1 MWFFLVVWFFKNK
14 KGGSMGISTIEF
26 KKEEKI
32 LAKVSELL
40 NETIDEVG
48 KDVYHDEDN
57 LVEFK
62 KMMWQDAS
70 SFDQAEFG
78 QVMAATSQEAEKVL
92 LKQKYFK
99 KLLKIKD
106 KPYFASIVFQDDHGK
121 IWNIYISLTYLKD
134 DDFNNILYDWR
145 SPICSLFY
153 DYEIG
158 PCSYIAPGG
167 TYFGELKRKRQYKI
181 ENKKLIGVFDNS
193 LNIDDEVLQDV
204 LARESSDKMKNV
216 VNTIQQEQNQVIRN
230 LEDHN
235 LIVQGIAG
243 SGKTTVALHRIAFLL
258 YRLEKLSSNH
268 ILIFSPNPVFTE
280 YISDVLPSLG
290 EDNTLQT
297 TFHDYL
303 SYMISEYKE
312 VESFTEFVA
321 RYYTYQVPNIDLIK
335 YKQSDEIIRDL
346 DCYLENYVQKAM
358 FTSSFYEDDI
368 NKVEQAQLNHFLHY
382 KYNRLPLFERVEEIA
397 KKLSSNFYDGSN
409 KKAGTFRKLLKEHAN
424 FKKDFKEIYRNF
436 YLSSY
441 CKVVLSEQEIDKFI
455 KKKVLYYEDALLF
468 SYLKG
473 VLNGFPY
480 EGQIQQVV
488 IDEAQDYNK
497 LQYIIISKVFQKA
510 NFTILGDVN
519 QNINPYY
526 HYKSLEELIP
536 LLKNG
541 GKYLELLK
549 TYRSSPEIISY
560 TNKILN
566 LNHVNAIR
574 RDNHKPV
581 VFRKNISSLK
591 EQFISDITML
601 QREYSSI
608 AVITKD
614 DREALKI
621 YNLLKDSV
629 LISYI
634 TLDTKNFKRN
644 LVLVPAYL
652 AKGLEFDC
660 VILYNDRNN
669 SYRKNE
675 RNLLYVACTRAQ
687 HELYIYN

>member
-1 MWFFLVVWFFKNK
+1 
-14 KGGSMGISTIEF
+14 MGISNVEF

-32 LAKVSELL
+32 LGKVSELL
-40 NETIDEVG
+40 NQTIDEVG
-48 KDVYHDEDN
+48 RDVYHDEDN

-70 SFDQAEFG
+70 SFDQVEFG

-92 LKQKYFK
+92 MKQKYFK

-106 KPYFASIVFQDDHGK
+106 KPYFASIVFKDDHGK

-153 DYEIG
+153 DYETG

-167 TYFGELKRKRQYKI
+167 EYFGELKRKRQYKI
-181 ENKKLIGVFDNS
+181 EDKKLVGVFDNS

-204 LARESSDKMKNV
+204 LAHESSDKMKNV

-258 YRLEKLSSNH
+258 YRLEKLSSNN
-268 ILIFSPNPVFTE
+268 ILIFSPNPIFTE

-321 RYYTYQVPNIDLIK
+321 RYYTYQVSDVDLIK
-335 YKQSDEIIRDL
+335 YKQSDEIIHDL
-346 DCYLENYVQKAM
+346 DNYLENYIQKAL
-358 FTSSFYEDDI
+358 FTSSFYENDI
-368 NKVEQAQLNHFLHY
+368 NKVDKEQVNQLLHY

-397 KKLSSNFYDGSN
+397 KKLSASFYEGSS
-409 KKAGTFRKLLKEHAN
+409 KKVGTFRKLLKEHAN
-424 FKKDFKEIYRNF
+424 FKRDFKEIYRMF
-436 YLSSY
+436 YLSPY
-441 CKVVLSEQEIDKFI
+441 CKVTLTEKEIDKFI

-468 SYLKG
+468 SYIKG
-473 VLNGFPY
+473 VLDGFPY
-480 EGQIQQVV
+480 EQQIKQVV

-497 LQYIIISKVFQKA
+497 LQYVIIAKIFQKA
-510 NFTILGDVN
+510 DFTILGDVN

-526 HYKSLEELIP
+526 HYESLEELIP
-536 LLKNG
+536 ILKNG

-549 TYRSSPEIISY
+549 TYRSSPEIIEY

-581 VFRKNISSLK
+581 VFRKNIRSLK
-591 EQFISDITML
+591 EQLLKDILLL
-601 QREYSSI
+601 QNEYRSVAI
-608 AVITKD
+608 ITKD
-614 DREALKI
+614 DGEALKL
-621 YNLLKDSV
+621 YNLLKDDIS
-629 LISYI
+629 LSYI
-634 TLDTKNFKRN
+634 TLETKEFQKK
-644 LVLVPAYL
+644 LIIVPAYL
-652 AKGLEFDC
+652 AKGLEFDS
-660 VILYNDRNN
+660 VILYNDRDN
-669 SYRKNE
+669 SYRVNE

>member
-1 MWFFLVVWFFKNK
+1 
-14 KGGSMGISTIEF
+14 MGISNVEF

-32 LAKVSELL
+32 LGKVSELL
-40 NETIDEVG
+40 NQTIDEVG
-48 KDVYHDEDN
+48 RDVYHDEDN

-70 SFDQAEFG
+70 SFDQVEFG

-92 LKQKYFK
+92 MKQKYFK

-106 KPYFASIVFQDDHGK
+106 KPYFASIVFKDDHGK

-153 DYEIG
+153 DYETG

-167 TYFGELKRKRQYKI
+167 EYFGELKRKRQYKI
-181 ENKKLIGVFDNS
+181 EDKKLVGVFDNS

-204 LARESSDKMKNV
+204 LAHESSDKMKNV

-258 YRLEKLSSNH
+258 YRLEKLSSNN
-268 ILIFSPNPVFTE
+268 ILIFSPNPIFTE

-321 RYYTYQVPNIDLIK
+321 RYYTYQVSDVDLIK
-335 YKQSDEIIRDL
+335 YKQSDEIIHDL
-346 DCYLENYVQKAM
+346 DNYLENYIRKAM
-358 FTSSFYEDDI
+358 FTSSFYENDI
-368 NKVEQAQLNHFLHY
+368 NKVDKEQVNQLLHY

-397 KKLSSNFYDGSN
+397 KKLSASFYEGSS
-409 KKAGTFRKLLKEHAN
+409 KKVGTFRKLLKEHAN
-424 FKKDFKEIYRNF
+424 FKRDFKEIYRMF
-436 YLSSY
+436 YLSPY
-441 CKVVLSEQEIDKFI
+441 CKVTLTEKEIDKFI

-468 SYLKG
+468 SYIKG
-473 VLNGFPY
+473 VLDGFPY
-480 EGQIQQVV
+480 EQQIKQVV

-497 LQYIIISKVFQKA
+497 LQYVIIAKIFQKA
-510 NFTILGDVN
+510 DFTILGDVN

-526 HYKSLEELIP
+526 HYESLEELIP
-536 LLKNG
+536 ILKNG

-549 TYRSSPEIISY
+549 TYRSSPEIIEY

-581 VFRKNISSLK
+581 VFRKNIRSLK
-591 EQFISDITML
+591 EQLLKDILLL
-601 QREYSSI
+601 QNEYRSVAI
-608 AVITKD
+608 ITKD
-614 DREALKI
+614 DGEALKL
-621 YNLLKDSV
+621 YNLLKDDIS
-629 LISYI
+629 LSYI
-634 TLDTKNFKRN
+634 TLETKEFQKK
-644 LVLVPAYL
+644 LIIVPAYL
-652 AKGLEFDC
+652 AKGLEFDS
-660 VILYNDRNN
+660 VILYNDRDN
-669 SYRKNE
+669 SYRVNE

>member
-1 MWFFLVVWFFKNK
+1 
-14 KGGSMGISTIEF
+14 MGISNVEF

-32 LAKVSELL
+32 LGKVSELL
-40 NETIDEVG
+40 NQTIDEVG
-48 KDVYHDEDN
+48 RDVYHDEDN

-70 SFDQAEFG
+70 SFDQVEFG

-92 LKQKYFK
+92 MKQKYFK

-106 KPYFASIVFQDDHGK
+106 KPYFASIVFKDDYGK

-153 DYEIG
+153 DYETG

-167 TYFGELKRKRQYKI
+167 EYFGELKRKRQYKI
-181 ENKKLIGVFDNS
+181 EDKKLVGVFDNS

-204 LARESSDKMKNV
+204 LAHESSDKMKNV

-258 YRLEKLSSNH
+258 YRLEKLSSNN
-268 ILIFSPNPVFTE
+268 ILIFSPNPIFTE

-321 RYYTYQVPNIDLIK
+321 RYYTYQVSDVDLIK
-335 YKQSDEIIRDL
+335 YKQSDEIIHDL
-346 DCYLENYVQKAM
+346 DNYLENYIRKAM
-358 FTSSFYEDDI
+358 FTSSFYENDI
-368 NKVEQAQLNHFLHY
+368 NKVDKEQVNQLLHY

-397 KKLSSNFYDGSN
+397 KKLSASFYEGSS
-409 KKAGTFRKLLKEHAN
+409 KKVGTFRKLLKEHAN
-424 FKKDFKEIYRNF
+424 FKRDFKEIYRMF
-436 YLSSY
+436 YLSPY
-441 CKVVLSEQEIDKFI
+441 CKVTLTEKEIDKFI

-468 SYLKG
+468 SYIKG
-473 VLNGFPY
+473 VLDGFPY
-480 EGQIQQVV
+480 EQQIKQVV

-497 LQYIIISKVFQKA
+497 LQYVIIAKIFQKA
-510 NFTILGDVN
+510 DFTILGDVN

-526 HYKSLEELIP
+526 HYESLEELIP
-536 LLKNG
+536 ILKNG

-549 TYRSSPEIISY
+549 TYRSSPEIIEY

-591 EQFISDITML
+591 EQLLKDILLL
-601 QREYSSI
+601 QNEYRSVAI
-608 AVITKD
+608 ITKD
-614 DREALKI
+614 DGEALKL
-621 YNLLKDSV
+621 YNLLKDDIS
-629 LISYI
+629 LSYI
-634 TLDTKNFKRN
+634 TLETKEFQKK
-644 LVLVPAYL
+644 LIIVPAYL
-652 AKGLEFDC
+652 AKGLEFDS
-660 VILYNDRNN
+660 VILYNDRDN
-669 SYRKNE
+669 SYRVNE